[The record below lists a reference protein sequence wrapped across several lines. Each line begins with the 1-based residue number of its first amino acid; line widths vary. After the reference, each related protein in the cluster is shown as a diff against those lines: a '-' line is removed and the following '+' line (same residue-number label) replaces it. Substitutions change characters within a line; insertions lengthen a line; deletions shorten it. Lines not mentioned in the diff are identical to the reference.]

1 MEAGLVVVEAACPG
15 LPLGQEETPPLGVS
29 LFKRRLIKSAK
40 VGRGSVISFQQAMEL
55 STCSV
60 KF

>member
-1 MEAGLVVVEAACPG
+1 MAVEAACPRP
-15 LPLGQEETPPLGVS
+15 PLGQEETPPLGVN
-29 LFKRRLIKSAK
+29 LFKTGLIKSAE
-40 VGRGSVISFQQAMEL
+40 VEQGSVISFQQAMEL